1 VGTELVAGLAGGVV
15 ELGGVAG
22 VDAGDAPASGCC
34 GVRGVSGMK
43 TGADLRLTGGG
54 EEVNRS
60 MAVGEREGP
69 VGGRAEGGR
78 ESVSGWLAPKAGG
91 SGPVAGRNEVGGA

>member
-1 VGTELVAGLAGGVV
+1 
-15 ELGGVAG
+15 
-22 VDAGDAPASGCC
+22 
-34 GVRGVSGMK
+34 MK
-43 TGADLRLTGGG
+43 TGADLRPTGGG

-78 ESVSGWLAPKAGG
+78 ASLSDWVAPKAGG